1 MKTLLIMRHAKSS
14 WSNGHLGDHDRPLNP
29 RGNAAAPR
37 IGTMLRDLGL
47 VPDTILTSTA
57 NRAHSTAVLVAE
69 ACGYTQDIAVYGELY
84 HGTPADYL
92 AQIARLSEAYEC
104 PLLVGHNPHLEDL
117 IFMLTGQ
124 VEEMPT
130 AAVAYVELPIE
141 SWEALTPKVQGT
153 LLNVW
158 RPKEIEA

>member
-14 WSNGHLGDHDRPLNP
+14 WSNGHLSDHDRPLNP
-29 RGNAAAPR
+29 RGLASAPR

-47 VPDTILTSTA
+47 IPDTILASTA
-57 NRAHSTAVLVAE
+57 NRAHTTALLVAE
-69 ACGYTQDIAVYGELY
+69 ACGYASDILVERELY
-84 HGTPADYL
+84 HGTPTEYL
-92 AQIARLSEAYEC
+92 SQLTHLSDEYDC
-104 PLLVGHNPHLEDL
+104 PLVVGHNPCLEDL

-130 AAVAYVELPIE
+130 AAVAYLELPIAHWQE
-141 SWEALTPKVQGT
+141 LSSKTQGT

-158 RPKEIEA
+158 RPKEIEV